1 MVRSTSAV
9 LALDD
14 QNKLLAEIKA
24 AVIRFQSEPTIS
36 LSQGL
41 LAGLRKL
48 EPLIV
53 GWPNRL
59 LVSIFVKNVQH
70 FLSCLGVKGWVL
82 GQLPNSAN
90 LFNANRH
97 C

>member
-1 MVRSTSAV
+1 MLRSTSAV

-41 LAGLRKL
+41 LAGPK
-48 EPLIV
+48 
-53 GWPNRL
+53 
-59 LVSIFVKNVQH
+59 K
-70 FLSCLGVKGWVL
+70 
-82 GQLPNSAN
+82 A
-90 LFNANRH
+90 
-97 C
+97 